1 MIDCFDDIINFFISV
16 VYTNSSCFIDTS
28 GLVRYNV
35 FGARLLI
42 NHAENGKKYL
52 YDILT
57 IKKETSKPQQ

>member
-1 MIDCFDDIINFFISV
+1 MMQNLRTIWRFRQEHMRDLRKPHVNHV
-16 VYTNSSCFIDTS
+16 
-28 GLVRYNV
+28 
-35 FGARLLI
+35 